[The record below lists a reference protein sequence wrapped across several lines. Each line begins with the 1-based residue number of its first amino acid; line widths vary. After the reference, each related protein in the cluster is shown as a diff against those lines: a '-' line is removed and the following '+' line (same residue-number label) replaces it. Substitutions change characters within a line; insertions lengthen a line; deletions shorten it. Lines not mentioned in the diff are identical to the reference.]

1 MAFTNFRKETSER
14 SDASNWAKQS
24 LIQNTPYH
32 FDSIEGCNEND
43 GNIATHLM
51 ERARVDYD
59 GNDNNMSIDSIRIAI
74 QGLETEAVLQ
84 RKINFAKAFRL
95 NLTYVLYNDETQ
107 KVWMYEFESLE
118 NLKLVQ
124 KFDSFTSFSAWIAQI
139 KGWKSTKSFR
149 EIADL
154 PLFDKVLRRAG
165 TAWPTNI
172 DCFISDED
180 NQPVA
185 ILEFQNAKTTSV
197 KDHCNNE
204 FFLCK
209 QEYSDSITGSV
220 KYHDDIRRWLSQ
232 EILRVQSGLRLF
244 IITWAQGSEDFI
256 LKEVEEITFPELP
269 FANDW
274 NKTNRYKQDM
284 HNYAV
289 KKDVDSG
296 RKIVR
301 NYQSFN
307 LEYEPPVMKKILHD
321 PPLSAKDKTFPFIY
335 YKYKW
340 KIMSDGMELP
350 RLFKN
355 LIELDDVVL

>member
-1 MAFTNFRKETSER
+1 MFTNFRKETSER
-14 SDASNWAKQS
+14 SDKSNWAKQI
-24 LIQNTPYH
+24 LIQNTDYH
-32 FDSIEGCNEND
+32 FDSIEGCNENA

-51 ERARVDYD
+51 ERARIDFD
-59 GNDNNMSIDSIRIAI
+59 GNETNMSLEAIGATIRI
-74 QGLETEAVLQ
+74 LETEPVLQ
-84 RKINFAKAFRL
+84 RKINFARAFQR

-107 KVWMYEFESLE
+107 KVWMYEFESLD
-118 NLKLVQ
+118 KLIFVQ
-124 KFDSFTSFSAWIAQI
+124 KFDNFTAFSQWIAQI

-154 PLFDKVLRRAG
+154 PLFDKILREKG
-165 TAWPTNI
+165 TPWPTNI
-172 DCFISDED
+172 DCFISDI
-180 NQPVA
+180 NNHPLA

-209 QEYSDSITGSV
+209 QEFIDNFTGEV

-244 IITWAQGSEDFI
+244 IITWAQGTEDFI

-269 FANDW
+269 YDRDW
-274 NKTNRYKQDM
+274 EKTRRYKHDM

-289 KKDVDSG
+289 YKDRESGKK
-296 RKIVR
+296 IMM

-307 LEYEPPVMKKILHD
+307 LKYNPPNMQKIIHD
-321 PPLSAKDKTFPFIY
+321 PPLSSTKKTFPFIY
-335 YKYKW
+335 YKYK
-340 KIMSDGMELP
+340 KIILSNSMELP
-350 RLFKN
+350 RLFQE
-355 LIELDDVVL
+355 LIEDKTL